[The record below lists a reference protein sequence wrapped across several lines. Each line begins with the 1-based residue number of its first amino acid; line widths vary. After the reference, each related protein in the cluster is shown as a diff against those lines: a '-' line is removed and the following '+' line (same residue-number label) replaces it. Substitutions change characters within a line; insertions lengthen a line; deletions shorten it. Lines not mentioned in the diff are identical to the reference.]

1 MATTHLMTIGQ
12 LEGLPDDGRFEL
24 IDGELIEMAPS
35 GGRSSQV
42 AIQFAVPLSNF
53 VRPRNLGK
61 IYGADGGFVLF
72 PDRETVRVPDVA
84 FVRADRLP
92 PEADQEGF
100 LRLAPDLAV
109 EVISPTDRMA
119 DVMAKVMMYLD
130 AGVRLVWVADPRSR
144 TATVYAADRTGRLLS
159 ANDQLDG
166 GDVLPGFRVR
176 VSDLFG

>member
-1 MATTHLMTIGQ
+1 MATTHLTTIDQ
-12 LEGLPDDGRFEL
+12 LEGLPQEGRFEL

-35 GGRSSQV
+35 GGRSSKTGMR
-42 AIQFAVPLSNF
+42 IGHHLSGH
-53 VRPRNLGK
+53 VLPRGLGEVF
-61 IYGADGGFVLF
+61 GADGGFVLF

-92 PEADQEGF
+92 PEQDQDGF

-109 EVISPTDRMA
+109 EVISPTDRMT

-144 TATVYAADRTGRLLS
+144 TVTVYAADRTARLLS
-159 ANDQLDG
+159 KGDELG
-166 GDVLPGFRVR
+166 GEVLPGFRVR
-176 VSDLFG
+176 VGELYG